1 MKKALFSFILLNFAI
16 SGINAQIVVDG
27 EGKVVLGDLST
38 SSTATVLAGNSYTG
52 SYLSNSAIGLHA
64 NLSSSK
70 TYTIGLLGSSTAGTS
85 GTSRSIAIQAIPKG
99 GTSGYLYGVIG
110 GIGESSK
117 NGAGIFGTTTNTSGV
132 YVGGRYAGYFDGDV
146 KITGTA
152 TIPTIVTPSDMRLKN
167 NIVPLRDDEPGSSTL
182 NKVMK
187 MNVVK
192 YNYSKQPEDAKEAEH
207 ALTNYSGDT
216 EETHY
221 GLLAQELQ
229 ELYPDLVKKGQDG
242 YLGVS
247 YTELVPI
254 LIQAVQELKEEVTF
268 LRHKVELQ
276 DADKS
281 DLEWGNAADRVTNI
295 QLNGWTIGKK
305 R

>member
-1 MKKALFSFILLNFAI
+1 M
-16 SGINAQIVVDG
+16 
-27 EGKVVLGDLST
+27 VLGDVTT
-38 SSTATVLAGNSYTG
+38 SSTATVLAGNSYTS

-64 NLSSSK
+64 NLSSTK
-70 TYTIGLLGSSTAGTS
+70 TYSIGLMSTSTAGTS
-85 GTSRSIAIQAIPKG
+85 GTSRSIAVQAIPKG

-117 NGAGIFGTTTNTSGV
+117 NGAGIFGTTTNTGGV

-152 TIPTIVTPSDMRLKN
+152 TITTVVTPSDIRLKN
-167 NIVPLRDDEPGSSTL
+167 NIVPLRDNEPGSSTL
-182 NKVMK
+182 AKVLK

-192 YNYSKQPEDAKEAEH
+192 YNYNRQPEDFKGGEDAIS
-207 ALTNYSGDT
+207 NYCGDT
-216 EETHY
+216 EDTHY

-242 YLGVS
+242 YLGVN

-254 LIQAVQELKEEVTF
+254 LIQAIQELREEVVL
-268 LRHKVELQ
+268 LRRQV
-276 DADKS
+276 
-281 DLEWGNAADRVTNI
+281 DLIDNDNSNSEWGNTVNRVTNL
-295 QLNGWTIGKK
+295 QLNGRTIGTK